1 VRPGQSRRQ
10 SRQEE
15 EARELAVIEAAEEF
29 LNKVIKDNLSLYDCL
44 RQKTEGQLGFQ
55 PNLSSL
61 YTCDNEQTMASQDCK
76 VSTSNLSSGKAVIML
91 YDCYHVKSI
100 LACDFSLTTVLLTFP
115 KVFFLIV
122 TELPFVSRFP
132 RNAGS
137 LGFQ

>member
-1 VRPGQSRRQ
+1 MRPGQRRWQ

-29 LNKVIKDNLSLYDCL
+29 LNKGIKDNLSLYDCL
-44 RQKTEGQLGFQ
+44 PQKTEGQLGFQ
-55 PNLSSL
+55 PNLSAL
-61 YTCDNEQTMASQDCK
+61 HTCDNEQTMASQDCK
-76 VSTSNLSSGKAVIML
+76 VSTSNLSLGKAVIMM

-115 KVFFLIV
+115 KVFFLII
-122 TELPFVSRFP
+122 TELLFVSRFP

>member
-1 VRPGQSRRQ
+1 MRPGQRRQQ

-29 LNKVIKDNLSLYDCL
+29 LNKGIKDNLSLYDCL
-44 RQKTEGQLGFQ
+44 LQKTEVQLGFQ

-61 YTCDNEQTMASQDCK
+61 HTCDNEQTMASQDCK
-76 VSTSNLSSGKAVIML
+76 VSTSNLSSGKAVVMM

-100 LACDFSLTTVLLTFP
+100 LACDFSLTKMLLTFP
-115 KVFFLIV
+115 KVFFLII
-122 TELPFVSRFP
+122 TELLFVSRFP
-132 RNAGS
+132 RNGRS